1 MSTRLLLV
9 RHGQIAANLEHRWH
23 GSTDGDLTERGR
35 LEAARLADHLLCNR
49 PTIAAVYTSPLLRAR
64 ATATPIATTL
74 GVPLII
80 HPGLAEYGIGSL
92 ENETFADLSTR
103 HRFFE
108 QAEADLAWAPPGGES
123 LGAVGTRVVAAWRAI
138 AAGNPDADVVVVSHG
153 AAIATGLAV
162 LLHDDPRAWTRYVFR
177 NTSVT
182 EFLLEPAPQLVTL
195 DVIDHLADG

>member
-1 MSTRLLLV
+1 MSMRLLLV

-35 LEAARLADHLLCNR
+35 REAARLADHLLRHR

-64 ATATPIATTL
+64 ATATPIATAL
-74 GVPLII
+74 GVPLVI

-92 ENETFADLSTR
+92 ENETFADLASR

-138 AAGNPDADVVVVSHG
+138 ADGHPDADVVVVSHG
-153 AAIATGLAV
+153 AAIATGLSV

-182 EFLLEPAPQLVTL
+182 EFVLAPAPQLVTL
-195 DVIDHLADG
+195 DVIDHLADE

>member
-23 GSTDGDLTERGR
+23 GSTDGDLTERGQR
-35 LEAARLADHLLCNR
+35 EAARLADHLQRHR

-64 ATATPIATTL
+64 ATATPIATAL
-74 GVPLII
+74 GVPLVV
-80 HPGLAEYGIGSL
+80 HPGLAEYGIGAL
-92 ENETFADLSTR
+92 ENETFADLSSR

-138 AAGNPDADVVVVSHG
+138 AESHPDADVVVVSHG

>member
-1 MSTRLLLV
+1 MSTRLLLI

-23 GSTDGDLTERGR
+23 GSTDAELTERGR
-35 LEAARLADHLLCNR
+35 RQAASLAEHFLRNR

-64 ATATPIATTL
+64 ATATPIATML
-74 GVPLII
+74 GVPLVI
-80 HPGLAEYGIGSL
+80 HPGLAEYGIGAL

-123 LGAVGTRVVAAWRAI
+123 LGAVGTRVVAAWRSI
-138 AAGNPDADVVVVSHG
+138 AEGHTDADVVVVSHG

-182 EFLLEPAPQLVTL
+182 EFVLEPAPQLVTL
-195 DVIDHLADG
+195 DVIDHLDEV

>member
-9 RHGQIAANLEHRWH
+9 RHGQIAANVEHRWH

-35 LEAARLADHLLCNR
+35 REAARLADHLQRQR
-49 PTIAAVYTSPLLRAR
+49 PAIAAVYTSPLLRAR
-64 ATATPIATTL
+64 ATATPIATAL
-74 GVPLII
+74 GVPLVI
-80 HPGLAEYGIGSL
+80 HPGLAEYGIGAL

-138 AAGNPDADVVVVSHG
+138 AESHPDADVVLVSHG

-195 DVIDHLADG
+195 DVLDHLAEG

>member
-1 MSTRLLLV
+1 MSTRLLLI

-23 GSTDGDLTERGR
+23 GSTDEELTEQGR
-35 LEAARLADHLLCNR
+35 RQAASLAEHFLRNR

-64 ATATPIATTL
+64 ATATPIATML
-74 GVPLII
+74 GVPLVI
-80 HPGLAEYGIGSL
+80 HPGLAEYGIGAL

-123 LGAVGTRVVAAWRAI
+123 LGAVGTRVVAAWRSI
-138 AAGNPDADVVVVSHG
+138 AESHTDADVVVVSHG

-182 EFLLEPAPQLVTL
+182 EFVLEPAPQLVTL
-195 DVIDHLADG
+195 DVIDHLDEL

>member
-1 MSTRLLLV
+1 MSTHLLLI
-9 RHGQIAANLEHRWH
+9 RHGQIPANLEQRWH
-23 GSTDGDLTERGR
+23 GSTDHELTERGR
-35 LEAARLADHLLCNR
+35 RQAASLAEHLQRVR

-64 ATATPIATTL
+64 ATATPIATAL
-74 GVPLII
+74 GVPLVV
-80 HPGLAEYGIGSL
+80 HAGLAEYGIGAL

-123 LGAVGTRVVAAWRAI
+123 LGAVGMRVVAAWRAI
-138 AAGNPDADVVVVSHG
+138 GESHPDADVVVVSHG

-182 EFLLEPAPQLVTL
+182 EFLLEPAPHLVTL
-195 DVIDHLADG
+195 DVIDHLSDG